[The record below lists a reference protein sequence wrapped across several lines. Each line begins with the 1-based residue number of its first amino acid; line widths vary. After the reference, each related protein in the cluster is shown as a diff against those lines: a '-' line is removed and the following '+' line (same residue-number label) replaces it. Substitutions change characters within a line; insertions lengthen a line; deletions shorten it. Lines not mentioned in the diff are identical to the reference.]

1 MTPNNLKIYARISA
15 INAEIEYMKALN
27 ARKEL
32 YKEEPIFVSEF
43 HSLYQEISM
52 LCDQID
58 QDNDC
63 QSNNN

>member
-1 MTPNNLKIYARISA
+1 
-15 INAEIEYMKALN
+15 MKALN

-43 HSLYQEISM
+43 QNLYQEISM